1 MLHEWPI
8 CPRPEPEESLPSWIE
23 RIGREYGMS
32 AAALVNSI
40 DPQPGPHSRWPMPP
54 TLQRLYEP
62 HFVDR
67 LVRLSRL
74 SPSACTA
81 LWAPMTGWELRDSR
95 FRAYCPL
102 CCLGD
107 IRAGRTPYGRQC
119 WLQSWCTVCSVH
131 RYPLV
136 AHKLRASS
144 GYQATWSADE
154 FLQDLQYLTAN
165 RYRYLKVRNESK
177 IRCVMLG
184 CLLEIERA
192 IADALAGIPPNRLSW
207 GNLTAQEFLTVIDDV
222 TTWSLTHFEPVFAWS
237 GAEDLTVVEE
247 QEGYGIV
254 GRGRRQGGPADH
266 GPNGN
271 RSLREVTQPR
281 VRGAALWA
289 AHALLA
295 SCHGD
300 ASDRLSGP
308 IPQERQIARIR
319 RSARASQEWL
329 ADRQERW
336 PTAYRRQCWIDVRQ
350 LQSETAA
357 SHVGIDT
364 NC

>member
-1 MLHEWPI
+1 MRGKPSHRAAPKTVSTFSVTSSILNNNFRQRSHEANRGTEAI
-8 CPRPEPEESLPSWIE
+8 SSALRLELRPGEWVLWDARPHRFESLE
-23 RIGREYGMS
+23 KDRARIRDATIGELREVTV
-32 AAALVNSI
+32 AELRALPYLPAVELDARVDLQRTI
-40 DPQPGPHSRWPMPP
+40 DPDEWSLAEKREAAVKEALTGEGPTKERM
-54 TLQRLYEP
+54 
-62 HFVDR
+62 
-67 LVRLSRL
+67 
-74 SPSACTA
+74 
-81 LWAPMTGWELRDSR
+81 
-95 FRAYCPL
+95 
-102 CCLGD
+102 
-107 IRAGRTPYGRQC
+107 
-119 WLQSWCTVCSVH
+119 
-131 RYPLV
+131 
-136 AHKLRASS
+136 
-144 GYQATWSADE
+144 
-154 FLQDLQYLTAN
+154 
-165 RYRYLKVRNESK
+165 
-177 IRCVMLG
+177 
-184 CLLEIERA
+184 RA

-254 GRGRRQGGPADH
+254 GRGRREGRPADH
-266 GPNGN
+266 SPNGN

-295 SCHGD
+295 SCHGG

-308 IPQERQIARIR
+308 IPQERQNARIR

-336 PTAYRRQCWIDVRQ
+336 PAAYRRQCWIDVRQ